1 MPAVPEW
8 DVLLRGGVLRAL
20 GQRGCRSGWTVS
32 NFRGRAR
39 LHITARAGDGHRKQ
53 LLLPYPWESDQLEAI
68 RDGVVTVYE
77 AFQNGAPLELSI
89 AELSTAKT
97 EAEARRQAE
106 AMASQPSNLQQSV
119 PSPAT
124 ASRPISIDWAGL
136 IRRYQQHKLR
146 SGEIKETTWERL
158 YKPRMALVLKTAK
171 GPPAA
176 RDATQLLE
184 AQADLW
190 SQRPGC
196 RTRRLQIQYTAA
208 LLRWA
213 ASQKLLPAQW
223 APPPD
228 LSTIIGRSRESR
240 AVTTPIAVPD
250 ILAMVQAIPDPRWRF
265 AFQLLCAFGLR
276 PEELQHLQL
285 RQGRLW
291 CTYEKVASRG
301 KTKPRPL
308 RLLPCDQWATEWRL
322 LETFDPAKLPPMRA
336 GFGSDSFSRYLHRRE
351 HWQHLRQQYETQ
363 GEKLVLYS
371 CRHGYAH
378 RAHVICDLPPKVVA
392 AAMGHSV
399 QTHLAA
405 YSRWCGDD
413 VVDDAFAKA
422 EQRLGQGLRVQSSAA

>member
-89 AELSTAKT
+89 AELSTAKA

-240 AVTTPIAVPD
+240 AFTTPIAVPD
-250 ILAMVQAIPDPRWRF
+250 ILAMCRPSQTRAGGLPFNCSAPLVCDPKSCSICSFARGGSGALMKRLPLAAKPSPGPCGCCPVTNGPRNGSSSKPLIRQSSRPCELASARIPSV
-265 AFQLLCAFGLR
+265 ATCCG
-276 PEELQHLQL
+276 ETT
-285 RQGRLW
+285 GN
-291 CTYEKVASRG
+291 TYASS
-301 KTKPRPL
+301 TKPREKSW
-308 RLLPCDQWATEWRL
+308 CSI
-322 LETFDPAKLPPMRA
+322 PAGTVTPTGP
-336 GFGSDSFSRYLHRRE
+336 
-351 HWQHLRQQYETQ
+351 T
-363 GEKLVLYS
+363 
-371 CRHGYAH
+371 
-378 RAHVICDLPPKVVA
+378 
-392 AAMGHSV
+392 
-399 QTHLAA
+399 
-405 YSRWCGDD
+405 
-413 VVDDAFAKA
+413 
-422 EQRLGQGLRVQSSAA
+422 

>member
-1 MPAVPEW
+1 
-8 DVLLRGGVLRAL
+8 
-20 GQRGCRSGWTVS
+20 
-32 NFRGRAR
+32 
-39 LHITARAGDGHRKQ
+39 
-53 LLLPYPWESDQLEAI
+53 
-68 RDGVVTVYE
+68 
-77 AFQNGAPLELSI
+77 
-89 AELSTAKT
+89 
-97 EAEARRQAE
+97 
-106 AMASQPSNLQQSV
+106 MACQPSTLQQSV
-119 PSPAT
+119 PPPAV
-124 ASRPISIDWAGL
+124 ASRPISIAWAGL

-146 SGEIKETTWERL
+146 SGEIKQTTWERL
-158 YKPRMALVLKTAK
+158 YKPRMALLLKSAK

-213 ASQKLLPAQW
+213 VSQKALPSQW

-250 ILAMVQAIPDPRWRF
+250 ILAMVQAISDPRWRF
-265 AFQLLCAFGLR
+265 AFQLLSAFGLR

-308 RLLPCDQWATEWRL
+308 RLLPCDQWDTEWKL
-322 LETFDPAKLPPMRA
+322 TETFDPAKHPPMRA
-336 GFGSDSFSRYLHRRE
+336 GFGSDSFSRYLLRRE
-351 HWQHLRQQYETQ
+351 LWQHLRQQYEAQ

-371 CRHGYAH
+371 CRHSYAH

-422 EQRLGQGLRVQSSAA
+422 ERRLSQGSNA

>member
-1 MPAVPEW
+1 
-8 DVLLRGGVLRAL
+8 VLRAL

-77 AFQNGAPLELSI
+77 AFQNGAPLELAI
-89 AELSTAKT
+89 AELGAAKA

-106 AMASQPSNLQQSV
+106 ALASQPSNLEPSV
-119 PSPAT
+119 PPPAT

-146 SGEIKETTWERL
+146 SGEIKESTWERL

-171 GPPAA
+171 GPSAA

-196 RTRRLQIQYTAA
+196 RTRRLQIHYTAA

-213 ASQKLLPAQW
+213 VSQRLLPVQW

-250 ILAMVQAIPDPRWRF
+250 ILAMVQAVPDQRRRY
-265 AFQLLCAFGLR
+265 AFQLLRALVR
-276 PEELQHLQL
+276 HSQ
-285 RQGRLW
+285 
-291 CTYEKVASRG
+291 SR
-301 KTKPRPL
+301 
-308 RLLPCDQWATEWRL
+308 
-322 LETFDPAKLPPMRA
+322 
-336 GFGSDSFSRYLHRRE
+336 
-351 HWQHLRQQYETQ
+351 
-363 GEKLVLYS
+363 
-371 CRHGYAH
+371 
-378 RAHVICDLPPKVVA
+378 
-392 AAMGHSV
+392 
-399 QTHLAA
+399 
-405 YSRWCGDD
+405 
-413 VVDDAFAKA
+413 
-422 EQRLGQGLRVQSSAA
+422 

>member
-1 MPAVPEW
+1 MPAVPQW

-20 GQRGCRSGWTVS
+20 SQRGCRNGWTVS

-39 LHITARAGDGHRKQ
+39 LHITARAAGGHRKQ
-53 LLLPYPWESDQLEAI
+53 LLLPYPWESEQLEAI
-68 RDGVVTVYE
+68 RDGVLKLYE
-77 AFQNGAPLELSI
+77 DFQEGIPIEASI
-89 AELSTAKT
+89 AELGAALAAEQAKPET
-97 EAEARRQAE
+97 PSQANSHLE
-106 AMASQPSNLQQSV
+106 PQTTS
-119 PSPAT
+119 PSPAR
-124 ASRPISIDWAGL
+124 AGRPIAVDWPGL
-136 IRRYQQHKLR
+136 ISRYQQHKLR
-146 SGEIKETTWERL
+146 SGDIKESTWERL
-158 YKPRMALVLKTAK
+158 YKPRMALLLKTAK

-176 RDATQLLE
+176 RDAKQLLE

-190 SQRPGC
+190 RQRPGC
-196 RTRRLQIQYTAA
+196 RTRRLQVQYTAA
-208 LLRWA
+208 LLRWGV
-213 ASQKLLPAQW
+213 SQGLLPAQW
-223 APPPD
+223 TPTLD
-228 LSTIIGRSRESR
+228 LSSTIGRSRESK
-240 AVTTPIAVPD
+240 AVTTPIDVDD
-250 ILAMVQAIPDPRWRF
+250 IVAMVQVIPDPRWRF
-265 AFQLLCAFGLR
+265 AFQLINAFGLR

-308 RLLPCDQWATEWRL
+308 RLLPCDQWAREWQL
-322 LETFDPAKLPPMRA
+322 TETFDPSKLPPMRP
-336 GFGSDSFSRYLHRRE
+336 GFGSDSFNRYLLRRE
-351 HWQHLRQQYETQ
+351 HWQQLRQQYEAQ

-413 VVDDAFAKA
+413 VVDDAFSKA
-422 EQRLGQGLRVQSSAA
+422 ERRLGEGLRAHSSAV

>member
-1 MPAVPEW
+1 
-8 DVLLRGGVLRAL
+8 
-20 GQRGCRSGWTVS
+20 VS

-39 LHITARAGDGHRKQ
+39 LHITARAGDEHRKQ

-68 RDGVVTVYE
+68 RDGVVTIYE
-77 AFQNGAPLELSI
+77 AFQNGAPLDLSI
-89 AELSTAKT
+89 AELSAAKA
-97 EAEARRQAE
+97 EAEPGARQKPL
-106 AMASQPSNLQQSV
+106 ASQPSTLQHRV
-119 PSPAT
+119 PPQAT
-124 ASRPISIDWAGL
+124 ASRRISIDWAGL

-158 YKPRMALVLKTAK
+158 YKPRMALLLKSAK
-171 GPPAA
+171 GPPPA

-196 RTRRLQIQYTAA
+196 RTRRLQIQCTAA

-213 ASQKLLPAQW
+213 ISQKLLPVQW

-240 AVTTPIAVPD
+240 VVTTPIAVPD
-250 ILAMVQAIPDPRWRF
+250 ILAIVQAIPDPRWRL
-265 AFQLLCAFGLR
+265 AFQLLSAFGLR

-308 RLLPCDQWATEWRL
+308 RLLPCDQWAMEWRL

-336 GFGSDSFSRYLHRRE
+336 GFSSDSFSRYLLRRE
-351 HWQHLRQQYETQ
+351 QWQHLRQQYEAE

-405 YSRWCGDD
+405 DSRWCGDD
-413 VVDDAFAKA
+413 VVDDAFSKA
-422 EQRLGQGLRVQSSAA
+422 AQRLTGMTP

>member
-1 MPAVPEW
+1 
-8 DVLLRGGVLRAL
+8 
-20 GQRGCRSGWTVS
+20 
-32 NFRGRAR
+32 
-39 LHITARAGDGHRKQ
+39 
-53 LLLPYPWESDQLEAI
+53 
-68 RDGVVTVYE
+68 
-77 AFQNGAPLELSI
+77 
-89 AELSTAKT
+89 
-97 EAEARRQAE
+97 
-106 AMASQPSNLQQSV
+106 MASQPSNLQQSV
-119 PSPAT
+119 PPPAT
-124 ASRPISIDWAGL
+124 ASRPLSIDWAGL

-146 SGEIKETTWERL
+146 SGEIKATTWERL

-213 ASQKLLPAQW
+213 VSQKALPAQW

-265 AFQLLCAFGLR
+265 AFQLLSAFGLR

-308 RLLPCDQWATEWRL
+308 RLLPCDQWATEWQL

-336 GFGSDSFSRYLHRRE
+336 GFGSDSFSRYLLRRD
-351 HWQHLRQQYETQ
+351 HWQHLRQQYEAQ

-371 CRHGYAH
+371 CRHSYAH

-422 EQRLGQGLRVQSSAA
+422 EQRLGQGLRAQSSTA

>member
-1 MPAVPEW
+1 
-8 DVLLRGGVLRAL
+8 
-20 GQRGCRSGWTVS
+20 
-32 NFRGRAR
+32 
-39 LHITARAGDGHRKQ
+39 
-53 LLLPYPWESDQLEAI
+53 
-68 RDGVVTVYE
+68 
-77 AFQNGAPLELSI
+77 
-89 AELSTAKT
+89 
-97 EAEARRQAE
+97 
-106 AMASQPSNLQQSV
+106 
-119 PSPAT
+119 
-124 ASRPISIDWAGL
+124 GL

-196 RTRRLQIQYTAA
+196 RTRRLQIQYAAA

-250 ILAMVQAIPDPRWRF
+250 ILAMDQAIPDPRWRF

-336 GFGSDSFSRYLHRRE
+336 GFGSDSFSRYLLRRD
-351 HWQHLRQQYETQ
+351 HWQSLRQQYETQ

-413 VVDDAFAKA
+413 VVDDAFSKAADRLLAKQK
-422 EQRLGQGLRVQSSAA
+422 E